1 MDNAFGEPDI
11 TVNSTLDAVDANP
24 GDGICADA
32 IGNCTLR
39 AAIME
44 SNAFPLTQTIH
55 VPAGTYLLTIPGT
68 DEDAAATG
76 DLDIT
81 DPLLLIGDGQGETII
96 DGNDL
101 DRVFHFVG
109 IQQSEYASV
118 DEFPMIAS
126 MMIQRGNAP
135 YGGGVL
141 VSDSRFV
148 ILSQVTL
155 RDNYAY
161 GQHPCGQSAGAA
173 AYSTDSMLLLFRA
186 TVTENRTPSTDLSTH
201 YGALGGYME
210 TWLSS
215 IVNNQTD
222 WAFVSDNST
231 CIDQTF
237 GGYIDNS
244 VIADNSGGAIYLYRA
259 LSVSDSTIT
268 QNGAGIV
275 IDHPASPPSYLF
287 LTGFSHVTL
296 ADNNVYGLK
305 FIQPRP
311 MILRHSIISGH
322 SQDCDV
328 ADALVIDPD
337 FEVNYGLSEYNLIS
351 DDMCPLSGS
360 THLINT
366 DPELLPLADNGG
378 LTLTRA
384 VAPTSPAIDAI
395 PDCQA
400 DSDQR
405 GRFPQS
411 PGCTIGA
418 YEYNDGGVDFPPS
431 TSISSGPQ
439 EGEFGDFLLSKYLYI
454 RFSQQMYNPSGDT
467 DPDDVTNPN
476 NYLLVMSGTDAGFQ
490 TTACGGDIQTNE
502 IVVPITNVTYNA
514 PWFANYADL
523 DVLATIGGTIEF
535 DPQVLGATDDY
546 LPVGDYTF
554 YVCDNVRDLKGVHL
568 DGDGDYYSGGNYA
581 YTFTN
586 LGLPRP
592 HVVSVSAYVGNNRI
606 STISPGRNL
615 TSSV

>member
-1 MDNAFGEPDI
+1 
-11 TVNSTLDAVDANP
+11 
-24 GDGICADA
+24 
-32 IGNCTLR
+32 
-39 AAIME
+39 
-44 SNAFPLTQTIH
+44 
-55 VPAGTYLLTIPGT
+55 
-68 DEDAAATG
+68 
-76 DLDIT
+76 
-81 DPLLLIGDGQGETII
+81 
-96 DGNDL
+96 
-101 DRVFHFVG
+101 
-109 IQQSEYASV
+109 
-118 DEFPMIAS
+118 MIAS
-126 MMIQRGNAP
+126 MTIQRGNAP

-141 VSDSRFV
+141 VSDSRH
-148 ILSQVTL
+148 ILLRLVTL

-173 AYSTDSMLLLFRA
+173 AYSTNFALLFYES

-201 YGALGGYME
+201 YGAVGGYAE
-210 TWLSS
+210 AINSS

-222 WAFVSDNST
+222 WAIIGDNNTCTDQIVIGTIEST
-231 CIDQTF
+231 L
-237 GGYIDNS
+237 
-244 VIADNSGGAIYLYRA
+244 IANNSGGAIYTYRHIW
-259 LSVSDSTIT
+259 SSQSTIS
-268 QNGAGIV
+268 NNAAGIV
-275 IDHPASPPSYLF
+275 IDYPDVPSPYGYMTVF
-287 LTGFSHVTL
+287 AAITL
-296 ADNNVYGLK
+296 ADNNTYGFK
-305 FIQPRP
+305 FLQPTPIR
-311 MILRHSIISGH
+311 LLHSIISGH
-322 SQDCDV
+322 TQDCDV
-328 ADALVIDPD
+328 TEALAVDPD
-337 FEVNYGLSEYNLIS
+337 FVVNTYDYWPSDYNLIS
-351 DDMCPLSGS
+351 DDTCPLSES
-360 THLINT
+360 THLVNT

-568 DGDGDYYSGGNYA
+568 DGDGDYYSGGN
-581 YTFTN
+581 
-586 LGLPRP
+586 
-592 HVVSVSAYVGNNRI
+592 
-606 STISPGRNL
+606 
-615 TSSV
+615 